1 MNRSNFLRKMNNKL
15 ILSVAG
21 VLGLSLLARAGEKKQ
36 PNIIYI
42 FTDQQHANMM
52 SCAGNK
58 WVKTPAMDY
67 IAENGVRFTR
77 AYCSNPVSV
86 PSRISMITGRFCG
99 AFNDKNGNE
108 ARENDL
114 ALTIPEISEE
124 VKNST
129 LPAYMLKAG
138 YDVFYG
144 GKVHLPKPLQP
155 QNLGAQIISTDERD
169 GLANDAA
176 QFLRQQH
183 DKPFYLTL
191 SFINPHDICF
201 MALRDYTTSENER
214 KYVGKATKEISA
226 LEKSLQ
232 IPEGVTE
239 EDFFANYCPPLPPN
253 FEPQKDEPEAVRK
266 LLLLRDFRMQ
276 AREKYT
282 EKQWRLHRWAYARLT
297 EQVDAQIQ
305 TVLNALIE
313 TNQLENTIIIF
324 SSDHGDMDASHR
336 MEHKTALYEESANV
350 PFMVMWK
357 GNIKGGV
364 VDSTHLISNGLDL
377 LPTVCDFAGLKAV
390 ADPRGMSVYPILENK
405 KTKWRNT
412 LGVET
417 EIGRMVVSNDK
428 LKYMKYDAVGIEEQ
442 LIDLKKDPYEMSHVT
457 NNAYYKAKLKKLQ
470 QSFTKY
476 WFPNK

>member
-1 MNRSNFLRKMNNKL
+1 MKSK
-15 ILSVAG
+15 VAAFAISIIIPSF
-21 VLGLSLLARAGEKKQ
+21 VEAKQ

-52 SCAGNK
+52 SCTGNP
-58 WVKTPAMDY
+58 WVKTPAMDF

-77 AYCSNPVSV
+77 AYCANPVSV

-99 AFNDKNGNE
+99 AFKDKNGNQ

-114 ALTIPEISEE
+114 ALLIPTITDE
-124 VKNST
+124 VRNTT
-129 LPAYMLKAG
+129 LPVSLQKAG

-155 QNLGAQIISTDERD
+155 QNLGAKIISTDERE

-176 QFLRQQH
+176 EFLKQKH

-201 MALRDYTTSENER
+201 MALRDYTSSQLER
-214 KYVGKATKEISA
+214 NYIGKATKEISA
-226 LEKSLQ
+226 LEKSLK
-232 IPEGVTE
+232 IPEGVSE
-239 EDFFANYCPPLPPN
+239 ADFFSKYCPPLPPN
-253 FEPQKDEPEAVRK
+253 FEPQQNEPEAVRK
-266 LLLLRDFRMQ
+266 LLKIRDFRMQ

-282 EKQWRLHRWAYARLT
+282 EEQWRMHRWAYARLT

-305 TVLNALIE
+305 TVLNVLIE
-313 TNQLENTIIIF
+313 TNQLENTVIIF
-324 SSDHGDMDASHR
+324 SSDHGDMDGAHR
-336 MEHKTALYEESANV
+336 MEHKTALYEESAGI

-357 GNIKGGV
+357 NQIKGGR

-377 LPTVCDFAGLKAV
+377 LPTVCDFAGIKAV
-390 ADPRGMSVYPILENK
+390 ADPRGMSLRPLLEET
-405 KTKWRNT
+405 KTKWRKS

-417 EIGRMVVSNDK
+417 EIGRMVVTEDK
-428 LKYMKYDAVGIEEQ
+428 LKYIKYDAVGIEEQ
-442 LIDLKKDPYEMSHVT
+442 LIDLNSDPYEMSHVT
-457 NNAYYKAKLKKLQ
+457 NDRKYKAKLKKARKAYDKIW
-470 QSFTKY
+470 FTG
-476 WFPNK
+476 F